1 MISIN
6 TYNAISQSGLS
17 LIEDD
22 LNYHLNGNGDPDG
35 ILVRS
40 KNLHDYDFP
49 ASVKAIARAG
59 AGVNNIPIDLCTEKG
74 IVVFNT
80 PGANANAVKELVLA
94 NLIASSRN
102 LYSAVGWTNSLR
114 DSEGDVPG
122 VVEAKK
128 KEFVG
133 SEIKGKKLGVVGLGA
148 IGVLVANDALAL
160 GMDVVAYDPF
170 ISVDAAWRLS
180 QDVKRAH
187 QIEEVWAECDFVTLH
202 IPLTDK
208 TASFV
213 SEGAFGKM
221 KKGMTILN
229 FSRGELVEEDAMAAA
244 LESGIVRKY
253 VTDFPNEKVLAMKNV
268 VPVPHLGAST
278 VESEENCAIMATKQ
292 LKTYLETGN
301 IKHAVNLPDV
311 ELPYSGK
318 MRVTVMHQNIP
329 NMVGQIATVLSGYA
343 VNIADM
349 INRSKN
355 TWAYTMIDLDQKL
368 ADDEQAEVKQKMKNI
383 TGVVSVRLI

>member
-102 LYSAVGWTNSLR
+102 LYSAVGWTNSLK
-114 DSEGDVPG
+114 ETEEDVPG
-122 VVEAKK
+122 VVEARK

-213 SEGAFGKM
+213 SEEAFGKM

-368 ADDEQAEVKQKMKNI
+368 AEDEQAEVKQKMKNI

>member
-40 KNLHDYDFP
+40 KNLHDYSFP

-59 AGVNNIPIDLCTEKG
+59 AGVNNIPIDQCTDKG

-102 LYSAVGWTNSLR
+102 LYSAVGWTNTLKGT
-114 DSEGDVPG
+114 EEDVPS

-187 QIEEVWAECDFVTLH
+187 HIEEVWAECDFVTLH

-208 TASFV
+208 TARFV
-213 SEGAFGKM
+213 SEEGFTKM

-229 FSRGELVEEDAMAAA
+229 FSRGELVEEDALEKA
-244 LESGIVRKY
+244 LEAGIVRKY
-253 VTDFPNEKVLAMKNV
+253 VTDFPNKKVLTMKNV

-329 NMVGQIATVLSGYA
+329 NMVSQIANVLSGYA

-349 INRSKN
+349 INRSKH

-368 ADDEQAEVKQKMKNI
+368 LEQEQHQVKTRMKEI
-383 TGVVSVRLI
+383 HGVVSVRLI

>member
-1 MISIN
+1 MLTIN
-6 TYNAISQSGLS
+6 TFNAISQRGLS
-17 LIEDD
+17 LIEED
-22 LNYHLNGNGDPDG
+22 LNYYLNGSGDPDG

-40 KNLHDYDFP
+40 KNLHDFEFP
-49 ASVKAIARAG
+49 ESVKAIARAG
-59 AGVNNIPIDLCTEKG
+59 AGVNNIPIDECTEKG

-102 LYSAVGWTNSLR
+102 LFSAVGWAQTLQ
-114 DSEGDVPG
+114 EHGDDVSA

-180 QDVKRAH
+180 RDVNRAMH
-187 QIEEVWAECDFVTLH
+187 IDEVWAECDFVTLH

-208 TASFV
+208 TNRLVNGSSFN
-213 SEGAFGKM
+213 KM
-221 KKGMTILN
+221 KEGMTILN
-229 FSRGELVEEDAMAAA
+229 FSRGELVDESTLGQA
-244 LESGIVRKY
+244 LESGTVGKY
-253 VTDFPNEKVLAMKNV
+253 VTDFPNPRVLSMKNV

-278 VESEENCAIMATKQ
+278 VESEENCAVMATKQ

-318 MRVTVMHQNIP
+318 MRLTVMHKNIP
-329 NMVGQIATVLSGYA
+329 NMVGQITTALSGFA

-349 INRSKN
+349 INRSKA
-355 TWAYTMIDLDQKL
+355 TWAYTMIDLDHVL
-368 ADDEQAEVKQKMKNI
+368 TEEEQAGLKQKI
-383 TGVVSVRLI
+383 EGIEGVVSVRLI